1 MKLNILLV
9 DDEPFILRT
18 LHHMIEEAKDNWK
31 VVGAVEDGEEAI
43 EALNRESIDLIVSDI
58 RMPAVDGMELIK
70 YCDLYRPDVKV
81 ILLTGYKDFE
91 YTQQAIR
98 SGVADYI
105 LKPGS
110 LNAIFES
117 IERVEKKVTE
127 ERNQIRL
134 QQKREKGIL
143 EKRLDD
149 LLYDIPHPHYDS
161 MLFPAFQEIRV
172 FSCGFAGDSPPP
184 GWKETEA
191 FHAIK
196 NLGEEWFAGKGT
208 AYGLLQERHIVF
220 VVFLPNSPDSDSGSA
235 QGFRQ
240 WLLSL
245 QREVMELLKI
255 SLLIGI
261 GAVCEDL
268 SALSSSYRESVLA
281 LESLK
286 KSENAGIVSHDELK
300 HELEAIADS
309 LEKSFVMKKNR
320 RVIGIVIEKMTS
332 GLSEPLTLKMLAE
345 EVYLHPTYLG
355 RIFKE
360 TTGQSFS
367 QYLTGLRIEKAK
379 SLLSDPSLK
388 VYEVCEQ
395 VGYSDPAHFTH
406 IFKKIVGVTPHEYK
420 SNA

>member
-1 MKLNILLV
+1 M
-9 DDEPFILRT
+9 
-18 LHHMIEEAKDNWK
+18 
-31 VVGAVEDGEEAI
+31 
-43 EALNRESIDLIVSDI
+43 
-58 RMPAVDGMELIK
+58 
-70 YCDLYRPDVKV
+70 
-81 ILLTGYKDFE
+81 
-91 YTQQAIR
+91 
-98 SGVADYI
+98 
-105 LKPGS
+105 
-110 LNAIFES
+110 
-117 IERVEKKVTE
+117 
-127 ERNQIRL
+127 
-134 QQKREKGIL
+134 
-143 EKRLDD
+143 
-149 LLYDIPHPHYDS
+149 
-161 MLFPAFQEIRV
+161 
-172 FSCGFAGDSPPP
+172 
-184 GWKETEA
+184 
-191 FHAIK
+191 
-196 NLGEEWFAGKGT
+196 
-208 AYGLLQERHIVF
+208 
-220 VVFLPNSPDSDSGSA
+220 
-235 QGFRQ
+235 
-240 WLLSL
+240 
-245 QREVMELLKI
+245 
-255 SLLIGI
+255 
-261 GAVCEDL
+261 CEDL